1 MNEAILKT
9 EHLSVRAKQP
19 ILSNINLE
27 LQSKA
32 ITAVIGPSGSG
43 KTTLL
48 QAFNRLNPRQLTTS
62 GQVLFDGINIYE
74 SQIDCYQLRMNIGML
89 LTQPLIFPMTLKEN
103 LTIAP
108 RFTSRLSRDELTIA
122 IEQSLRQVHLW
133 EKLKEKLVQ
142 KKFELNLKEQ
152 QEFCLARAL
161 LVKPRILLLDEPTA
175 LLDSAATL
183 QFEKILL
190 ELRDHLTIVI
200 VTHNL
205 QQAARIADETVFLQH
220 GKLVEFGPTRRLFT
234 RPQQAATDHYLTKK
248 LNS

>member
-108 RFTSRLSRDELTIA
+108 DLP
-122 IEQSLRQVHLW
+122 HG
-133 EKLKEKLVQ
+133 LVGM
-142 KKFELNLKEQ
+142 N
-152 QEFCLARAL
+152 
-161 LVKPRILLLDEPTA
+161 
-175 LLDSAATL
+175 
-183 QFEKILL
+183 
-190 ELRDHLTIVI
+190 
-200 VTHNL
+200 
-205 QQAARIADETVFLQH
+205 
-220 GKLVEFGPTRRLFT
+220 
-234 RPQQAATDHYLTKK
+234 
-248 LNS
+248 